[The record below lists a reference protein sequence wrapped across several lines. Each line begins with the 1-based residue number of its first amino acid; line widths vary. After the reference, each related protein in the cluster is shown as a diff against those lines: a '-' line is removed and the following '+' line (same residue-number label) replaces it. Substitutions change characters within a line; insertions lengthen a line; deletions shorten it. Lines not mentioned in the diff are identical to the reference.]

1 VAEKVRI
8 LMIDVQGEI
17 HDLLQA
23 LVAHRDDMEMVGE
36 ASDPIDLLLA
46 VNDTQ
51 SDVVILE
58 YSQPDRIPGICT
70 HLLAEYPDLLI
81 FVLSTRDHR
90 CFLYERNITQEEIP
104 YQNPEDLIMRIDE
117 AFSSP
122 AH

>member
-1 VAEKVRI
+1 VAEKIRI
-8 LMIDVQGEI
+8 LMIAVHGEI

-46 VNDTQ
+46 VNYTQ
-51 SDVVILE
+51 SDVVILGS
-58 YSQPDRIPGICT
+58 SQPDRIPGICT

-81 FVLSTRDHR
+81 FVLSTRDRR

-104 YQNPEDLIMRIDE
+104 YKNPEDLIMRIDE